1 MRDRIHSQVAFH
13 CEFMTLPTMRKFLP
27 MLLCL
32 SGIASAQQIKVEDIY
47 AKYCSGCHGA
57 KFEGGQGGILVDGV
71 WKHGS
76 TDAEIAKTITKGNLQ
91 LGMVPWEG
99 ILTGDQIRSLVIFL
113 REKEKQTL
121 AKGMSFPKPSPDK
134 VTKTELHDYR
144 IETLVESGIKDP
156 WAIAFLPD
164 GRKLLTEKS
173 GRLRFITADGKLDPK
188 IIEGTP
194 AVTEHGQGGLMEVA
208 VHPDYAKNGWVY
220 LGLSDGTRE
229 KREGGKDE
237 ARCITAVVRGK
248 IKGHKWTQQEW
259 IYRPDSKFR
268 SGAGVHFG
276 TRFVFDKGYI
286 YFVIGERGGLMEVQ
300 DLSLPN
306 GKIHRLHDDGRV
318 PADNPFVKTKDAI
331 PGIWSYGH
339 RNPQGLAMDARDGT
353 LYSTEH
359 GPRGGDEL
367 NLIKPGANYGWPIVT
382 LGMNYSGMPMSY
394 RGPDGKETLSVT
406 EKEGIEQPIAYWV
419 PSIAVC
425 GLDFYTGDK
434 FPKWKNDLLV
444 GALAQQEIRRLRIVD
459 KKVVSQEI
467 ILKDIGRV
475 RDVAMGPDGLIYV
488 ILNGPDRLVRIVPA
502 GK

>member
-1 MRDRIHSQVAFH
+1 MILPAMR
-13 CEFMTLPTMRKFLP
+13 TFLP
-27 MLLCL
+27 MLICL
-32 SGIASAQQIKVEDIY
+32 AGIASAQKVKVEELY
-47 AKYCSGCHGA
+47 AKNCAGCHGA
-57 KFEGGQGGILVDGV
+57 TFEGGQGGSLVDGV

-76 TDAEIAKTITKGNLQ
+76 SDAEITKTITKGNLQ

-99 ILTGDQIRSLVIFL
+99 VLTGDQIRSLVIFL
-113 REKEKQTL
+113 REMEKQTL

-134 VTKTELHDYR
+134 VTQTELHDYR
-144 IETLVESGIKDP
+144 IETLVESGLKNP

-164 GRKLLTEKS
+164 GRKLVTEKS
-173 GRLRFITADGKLDPK
+173 GQLRFITAEGKLDPK
-188 IIEGTP
+188 IIEGIP
-194 AVTEHGQGGLMEVA
+194 RVIEHGQGGLLEVA
-208 VHPDYAKNGWVY
+208 VHPDYASNGWVY

-229 KREGGKDE
+229 KREGGKDGV
-237 ARCITAVVRGK
+237 RCQTAVVRGK
-248 IKGHKWTQQEW
+248 IKGHRWTQQEW
-259 IYRPDSKFR
+259 IYRPDPKFR

-300 DLSLPN
+300 DLTRPN
-306 GKIHRLHDDGRV
+306 GKIHRLFDDGRV
-318 PADNPFVKTKDAI
+318 PQDNPFVKTKDAI
-331 PGIWSYGH
+331 PSIWTYGH
-339 RNPQGLAMDARDGT
+339 RNPQGLALDLRDGS
-353 LYSTEH
+353 LYDTEH

-367 NLIKPGANYGWPIVT
+367 NLIKPAANYGWPIVT

-394 RGPDGKETLSVT
+394 PGPDGKETLSVT
-406 EKEGIEQPIAYWV
+406 EKEGIEQPIAFWV

-444 GALAQQEIRRLRIVD
+444 GALAQQEIRRLRIED